1 MPIER
6 VNIKPELELLYV
18 SYFNIEAALDIG
30 TIQYGIRRIIPIT
43 GGRFEGQKLSG
54 EVLPGGADWQ
64 ILRKDGVLEVEARYV
79 FKTDD
84 GALIYVRN
92 EGILRASMEVLGKFL
107 SGEYPPPENYY
118 FRTYPRFETSHDSY
132 TWINQIVSLGVAEVR
147 NAMVLITVYSV
158 T

>member
-1 MPIER
+1 VSIDR

-18 SYFNIEAALDIG
+18 SYFDIEAALDIG
-30 TIQYGIRRIIPIT
+30 SSQYGLRRIIPIT
-43 GGRFEGQKLSG
+43 GGRFEGERLSG

-92 EGILRASMEVLGKFL
+92 EGVLRATMEVLGKFV
-107 SGEYPPPENYY
+107 SGEYPPPDSYY
-118 FRTYPRFETSHDSY
+118 FRTCPRFETSHESY
-132 TWINQIVSLGVAEVR
+132 TWINQILCLAVAEVR
-147 NAMVLITVYSV
+147 KAKILITVYSV